1 MSIESND
8 EGSNPAIG
16 IVDTGVANI
25 ESMIVAFRRIGVR
38 TFRIRTSSEVTDAP
52 GIVLPGVG
60 RFESGMSALDRH
72 GMIDSIRERVLIGR
86 PTLAVCLGLQMLASG
101 SEESPDIPG
110 IGVFDG
116 FVRRLPPGPVRPHLG
131 WNRVEVEGSD
141 GSPGVLAP
149 GAAYFANGFA
159 LDDVPS
165 GWSAAWSSDGGRFI
179 SALERDGVVACQF
192 HPEISGAYGSG
203 LLSRW
208 TSLVG
213 KESPCC

>member
-1 MSIESND
+1 MKFESNN
-8 EGSNPAIG
+8 EAATLPIG
-16 IVDTGVANI
+16 IVDTGVSNI

-60 RFESGMSALDRH
+60 RFASGMSSLDRH
-72 GMIDSIRERVLIGR
+72 GMVDSIRERVLIGR
-86 PTLAVCLGLQMLASG
+86 PTLAVCLGLQMLATG
-101 SEESPDIPG
+101 SEESPGIPG
-110 IGVFDG
+110 IGVVDG

-131 WNRVEVEGSD
+131 WNRVEVERSD
-141 GSPGVLAP
+141 GPPGVLAP

-159 LDDVPS
+159 LDDVPF
-165 GWSAAWSSDGGRFI
+165 GWRAAWSSDGGRFI
-179 SALERDGVVACQF
+179 SAIERDGVVACQF